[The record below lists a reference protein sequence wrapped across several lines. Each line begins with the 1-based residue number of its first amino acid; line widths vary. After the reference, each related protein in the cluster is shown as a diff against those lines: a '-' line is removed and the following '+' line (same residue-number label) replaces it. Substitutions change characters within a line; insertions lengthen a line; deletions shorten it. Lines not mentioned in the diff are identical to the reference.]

1 MYTKA
6 QLLIPRSAQ
15 STAITSGF
23 AATDLAAGEASIV
36 YINTTSDTLSSYK
49 TGIATSDT
57 SDLTSNAHNKFQVMW
72 RKYNTSDVI
81 VTTPELSLAELVAYK
96 KITSDAGTAQTT
108 TITPTIS
115 SPVLGDR
122 YSLTLINT
130 TPGTANLE
138 KWNFETVNS
147 KGTDFAVSD
156 LLDQWTSDINAMS
169 DTTKI
174 QMSDGGTAA
183 NLVGTTK
190 LNHFRVAIDCDSA
203 TAVINYATD
212 LKPADCTYAQIFE
225 LEKQMK
231 SHGEGITNSIWF
243 PKPYTSEVQN
253 AVHNALG
260 VFEFKLNKPAKHGMN
275 ATNVENY
282 TLYIAEPT
290 DINLIDMLIA
300 AWNVVK

>member
-1 MYTKA
+1 MYAKA

-15 STAITSGF
+15 ASTSDNFT
-23 AATDLAAGEASIV
+23 AAQLAAGEAAVV
-36 YINTTSDTLSSYK
+36 YLHPLSDTLAAYK
-49 TGIATSDT
+49 TGTATSDT
-57 SDLTSNAHNKFQVMW
+57 SDLTSNAHNKFQIMW
-72 RKYNTSDVI
+72 RKANTSDVI
-81 VTTPELSLAELVAYK
+81 ITTPELSLSELVRFK
-96 KITSDAGTAQTT
+96 KVAKSDGTAQVTT
-108 TITPTIS
+108 VTPTVS

-122 YSLTLINT
+122 YSITLVNT

-138 KWNFETVNS
+138 KWNFETINTI
-147 KGTDFAVSD
+147 GADFAASD

-212 LKPADCTYAQIFE
+212 LVTASGTYAQMVE
-225 LEKQMK
+225 MERNMK
-231 SHGEGITNSIWF
+231 AHGEGITNSIWF
-243 PKPYTSEVQN
+243 PKPWNSELSDTTYD
-253 AVHNALG
+253 LG
-260 VFEFKLNKPAKHGMN
+260 VFEFKLSKPAKHGMQAVN
-275 ATNVENY
+275 SEDY

-290 DINLIDMLIA
+290 DINLIDMLEA

>member
-1 MYTKA
+1 MYAKA

-15 STAITSGF
+15 AAADSDF
-23 AATDLAAGEASIV
+23 AAADLAAGEASIV
-36 YINTTSDTLSSYK
+36 YLSSSNKLAAYL
-49 TGIATSDT
+49 TGTATSDT
-57 SDLTSNAHNKFQVMW
+57 SDLTSNAHNKFQIMW

-81 VTTPELSLAELVAYK
+81 VTTPELSLAELVACK
-96 KITSDAGTAQTT
+96 KITSDAGTAQATT
-108 TITPTIS
+108 VTPTVS

-138 KWNFETVNS
+138 KWNFETVNNT
-147 KGTDFAVSD
+147 GTGFAASD
-156 LLDQWTSDINAMS
+156 LLDQWTSDINAVS
-169 DTTKI
+169 DTTNI
-174 QMSDGGTAA
+174 TATDGATVLTLTGQTMF
-183 NLVGTTK
+183 
-190 LNHFRVAIDCDSA
+190 NHFRVAVDCDSA
-203 TAVINYATD
+203 TAVISYATD
-212 LKPADCTYAQIFE
+212 LKPADCTYAQIYA
-225 LEKQMK
+225 LETQMK

-243 PKPYTSEVQN
+243 PKTYTSEVQS

-300 AWNVVK
+300 AWNVIK

>member
-1 MYTKA
+1 MYAKA

-15 STAITSGF
+15 STSISDFVAS
-23 AATDLAAGEASIV
+23 DLAAGEASIV
-36 YINTTSDTLSSYK
+36 YLSSSSKTASYK
-49 TGIATSDT
+49 TSVDASDT

-81 VTTPELSLAELVAYK
+81 ITTPELSLAELVACK
-96 KITSDAGTAQTT
+96 KITSDAGTAQATT
-108 TITPTIS
+108 VTPTVS
-115 SPVLGDR
+115 SPALGDR

-169 DTTKI
+169 DTTTI
-174 QMSDGGTAA
+174 AA
-183 NLVGTTK
+183 TDGTTVLTLTGQTK
-190 LNHFRVAIDCDSA
+190 SKHFRVAVDGEV
-203 TAVINYATD
+203 TAAISYATD
-212 LKPADCTYAQIFE
+212 LKPADCTYAQILEF
-225 LEKQMK
+225 EKQMK

-260 VFEFKLNKPAKHGMN
+260 VFQFKLNKPAKHGMN
-275 ATNVENY
+275 ATNVEDY

-300 AWNVVK
+300 AWNVIK